1 MGQQISCRLTCSS
14 ILLLLFS
21 LVIIPIKLH
30 AVLANDNLFELRQ
43 HRERNVNQGNMGMDG
58 ITRERLK
65 DNIDRYR
72 NPNMDDRSVGKAHIS
87 YYDYTNVDLKYAT
100 NARAAWVTTTVDSN
114 GYVGWYTSIALD
126 TAGKAHI
133 SYYNNTNDDLRYAT
147 NASGTWVTT
156 TVDSSGDVGWHTSI
170 ALDTAGK
177 AHISYLDYTNGDL
190 KYATNASGTW
200 ITTTVDSRG
209 DVGWDTSIAL
219 DTAGKAHISYYDN
232 TKNGDLKYATNAS
245 GTWVTTTVDSRDV
258 GWYTSIALDTAGKAH
273 ISYIDYTYDDLK
285 YATNARG
292 TWVTATV
299 DSRGNVGV
307 FGGYASIALD
317 TAGKAHISYY
327 EDYPNNDLKYA
338 TNASGIW
345 VTTTVDSSGNVG
357 KYASIALDT
366 AGKAHI
372 SYFKDY
378 PNNGL
383 KYATNATTSVC
394 DGEVKT
400 VETDTGDFKLLKL
413 ASKVVTVT
421 VTDGGGC
428 PVADVQVSATIKGAG
443 KKRIGISPPSKTTGE
458 NGNAVFTITAKEKT
472 GRAKV
477 TFKVGSVT
485 EQITVTVVKE

>member
-72 NPNMDDRSVGKAHIS
+72 NPNMDDRSV
-87 YYDYTNVDLKYAT
+87 
-100 NARAAWVTTTVDSN
+100 
-114 GYVGWYTSIALD
+114 
-126 TAGKAHI
+126 GKAHI

-219 DTAGKAHISYYDN
+219 AQPVKRTSAIMIIRRMVISS
-232 TKNGDLKYATNAS
+232 TP
-245 GTWVTTTVDSRDV
+245 RM
-258 GWYTSIALDTAGKAH
+258 
-273 ISYIDYTYDDLK
+273 
-285 YATNARG
+285 
-292 TWVTATV
+292 
-299 DSRGNVGV
+299 
-307 FGGYASIALD
+307 
-317 TAGKAHISYY
+317 
-327 EDYPNNDLKYA
+327 P
-338 TNASGIW
+338 
-345 VTTTVDSSGNVG
+345 
-357 KYASIALDT
+357 
-366 AGKAHI
+366 
-372 SYFKDY
+372 
-378 PNNGL
+378 
-383 KYATNATTSVC
+383 
-394 DGEVKT
+394 
-400 VETDTGDFKLLKL
+400 
-413 ASKVVTVT
+413 
-421 VTDGGGC
+421 
-428 PVADVQVSATIKGAG
+428 
-443 KKRIGISPPSKTTGE
+443 
-458 NGNAVFTITAKEKT
+458 
-472 GRAKV
+472 
-477 TFKVGSVT
+477 
-485 EQITVTVVKE
+485 

>member
-232 TKNGDLKYATNAS
+232 TKNGDLKYATNA
-245 GTWVTTTVDSRDV
+245 
-258 GWYTSIALDTAGKAH
+258 
-273 ISYIDYTYDDLK
+273 
-285 YATNARG
+285 RG

-443 KKRIGISPPSKTTGE
+443 KKRIGISPSSKTTGE

>member
-72 NPNMDDRSVGKAHIS
+72 NQNMDDRSVGKAHIS

-100 NARAAWVTTTVDSN
+100 NARAA
-114 GYVGWYTSIALD
+114 
-126 TAGKAHI
+126 
-133 SYYNNTNDDLRYAT
+133 
-147 NASGTWVTT
+147 WVTT

-232 TKNGDLKYATNAS
+232 TKNGDLNYATNAS

-273 ISYIDYTYDDLK
+273 ISYNDYTYDDLR

-307 FGGYASIALD
+307 FGG
-317 TAGKAHISYY
+317 
-327 EDYPNNDLKYA
+327 
-338 TNASGIW
+338 
-345 VTTTVDSSGNVG
+345 
-357 KYASIALDT
+357 YASIALDT

-443 KKRIGISPPSKTTGE
+443 KKRIGISPSSKTTGE
-458 NGNAVFTITAKEKT
+458 NGNAVFTITAKEMT

>member
-156 TVDSSGDVGWHTSI
+156 TVDS
-170 ALDTAGK
+170 
-177 AHISYLDYTNGDL
+177 
-190 KYATNASGTW
+190 
-200 ITTTVDSRG
+200 
-209 DVGWDTSIAL
+209 
-219 DTAGKAHISYYDN
+219 
-232 TKNGDLKYATNAS
+232 
-245 GTWVTTTVDSRDV
+245 RDV

-273 ISYIDYTYDDLK
+273 ISYIDYTYDDLRYATNARGTWVTATVDSSGNVSWDTSIALDTAGKAHISYYDYTNDDLK

-443 KKRIGISPPSKTTGE
+443 KKRIGISPSSKTTGE